1 MFQPTK
7 DLVTAVRAKQNCVD
21 GKQAKQE
28 ITVNQGLLIDVREAS
43 EYQTGAPK
51 TAIHI
56 SRGLLEFK
64 LPELAPDP
72 KTAIYLYCASGG
84 RAVLAAEQLRRL
96 GYLNIT
102 VLTSSPAELC
112 TIFSS

>member
-7 DLVTAVRAKQNCVD
+7 DLVASVRAKQNCVD

-28 ITVNQGLLIDVREAS
+28 LAVNQGFLIDVREAS

-51 TAIHI
+51 AAIHI

-64 LPELAPDP
+64 LPVLAPDL

-84 RAVLAAEQLRRL
+84 RAVLAAEQLKRL
-96 GYLNIT
+96 GYQNIT
-102 VLTSSPAELC
+102 VLTSSPTELC
-112 TIFSS
+112 TIFPS